1 MDTPYDVFATNFRTR
16 CIPDALVEGLGT
28 AWSVTNGYH
37 KMFACCNYAHAAV
50 EATLDLRSK
59 LAQRKLTDIEEIVV
73 DIPNRENPME
83 RRKSPSIGPYVAR
96 LMELLHI
103 EESMH

>member
-1 MDTPYDVFATNFRTR
+1 MSNRV
-16 CIPDALVEGLGT
+16 LVM
-28 AWSVTNGYH
+28 S
-37 KMFACCNYAHAAV
+37 
-50 EATLDLRSK
+50 
-59 LAQRKLTDIEEIVV
+59 QRPGRIVEEIVV

-103 EESMH
+103 EDSMH